1 MTKVTI
7 SSANDDSIK
16 LKVYRGL
23 VIGFLALITVGALS
37 ITFVYESQTLW
48 YQMGIDKTMLRG
60 GQMAGLLTS
69 ILLFVQILLAA
80 RSGFLRKLFGIA
92 NLMRWHRGNGIVVS
106 LMAFGHAILVL
117 APEGLTNLPIGK
129 KYWPEMVGALLL
141 CSILT
146 MVVSSRFREKLKLG
160 YSRWKAIH
168 RLLGYFVI
176 ICLTVHIL
184 AVSDSFQHT
193 IPRTALLSC
202 VAAVLVSAILS
213 KVTKGNQ
220 NINNNRR

>member
-1 MTKVTI
+1 MTKLTI
-7 SSANDDSIK
+7 PPVNDDSIK

-23 VIGFLALITVGALS
+23 VIGFLALVTVGALS

-80 RSGFLRKLFGIA
+80 KSVFLKKLFGIA
-92 NLMRWHRGNGIVVS
+92 NLMRWHRGNGIIVS
-106 LMAFGHAILVL
+106 LLAIGHAILIL

-141 CSILT
+141 CTLLT
-146 MVVSSRFREKLKLG
+146 MVISSQFRDKLRLD
-160 YSRWKAIH
+160 YRRWKAIH
-168 RLLGYFVI
+168 KLLGYFVI
-176 ICLTVHIL
+176 ICLSVHVL
-184 AVSDSFQHT
+184 AVSDSFEHT
-193 IPRTALLSC
+193 IPRMALISC
-202 VAAVLVSAILS
+202 IVGIVVSVILS
-213 KVTKGNQ
+213 KVTKGDQ
-220 NINNNRR
+220 KRKL